1 MITNRLLGRS
11 TFRAP
16 WLRLKQVIRRVTSR
30 RVAPS
35 RGSAYTVSS
44 LSLRRHS
51 SESVDLLSPAPLDC
65 ISPVSPQN
73 PSVDPNRDGKLAI
86 TRLPPEL
93 LAQTFLLVCEAS
105 ELGDYSWVVCS
116 HICSYWRRI
125 ALDTPVLW
133 SHLVF
138 TSAEWVRRCIS
149 RSKSSPLIIE
159 AALFN
164 TRVDILVTAA
174 LKVLGER
181 IARIA
186 LRFDAL
192 YLRVP
197 LTGPFPM
204 LTSLS
209 IEHKGWWSI
218 LDIPFN
224 LAIEPYP
231 RLRSMSI
238 RMANIGFLPPLP
250 AQLVSLEIAS
260 VGDVEWSVFSDALK
274 LLVELETLQ
283 LKCFPTPPAA
293 TSSSLISLPKLRELH
308 LSASPACCTQF
319 IQTLDCPC
327 LRQWRLDLFD
337 IIDIGGLFRIVLDNL
352 HQSPKSMVLHR
363 EFGSPGGSRDHF
375 PRLPN
380 YMYPGDFQHAIIG
393 FAYDDA
399 RNLAHGILLDIAFW
413 WEVPLDD
420 PSLATIFAA
429 VSEAPVIETVQ
440 WLSLIDWN
448 CSPQESWRPLLRRF
462 VRMQS
467 LVISRAP
474 ASGLLW
480 ALVKH
485 LEGPILDDAAL
496 CPDLTEIAVNT
507 TDCSAGGWIARQRHG
522 QSPVNSYVDLD
533 GARFLE
539 LLVYYLE
546 LRPIKLETL
555 RFLKCFNY
563 TIAEIKLLR
572 RLVDKILWD
581 GVGALG
587 TTYGDNGDQFGAM
600 TINHDLLSSRP
611 GYEECNLT
619 EEERWKRRWW

>member
-1 MITNRLLGRS
+1 MHLQV
-11 TFRAP
+11 
-16 WLRLKQVIRRVTSR
+16 QVIT
-30 RVAPS
+30 ADS
-35 RGSAYTVSS
+35 RGRFDEPPDRDTCHRGPEGIGGENRKNRSAVRGRISQSTTRWPIPNTDQPGDGEQWLVEYPRYPFQS
-44 LSLRRHS
+44 RHG
-51 SESVDLLSPAPLDC
+51 A
-65 ISPVSPQN
+65 ISQTAI
-73 PSVDPNRDGKLAI
+73 SVDPH
-86 TRLPPEL
+86 
-93 LAQTFLLVCEAS
+93 Q
-105 ELGDYSWVVCS
+105 
-116 HICSYWRRI
+116 H
-125 ALDTPVLW
+125 
-133 SHLVF
+133 
-138 TSAEWVRRCIS
+138 
-149 RSKSSPLIIE
+149 
-159 AALFN
+159 
-164 TRVDILVTAA
+164 
-174 LKVLGER
+174 
-181 IARIA
+181 
-186 LRFDAL
+186 RF
-192 YLRVP
+192 
-197 LTGPFPM
+197 
-204 LTSLS
+204 S
-209 IEHKGWWSI
+209 
-218 LDIPFN
+218 
-224 LAIEPYP
+224 
-231 RLRSMSI
+231 
-238 RMANIGFLPPLP
+238 PPLP

-260 VGDVEWSVFSDALK
+260 VGDVGWSVFSDALK

-283 LKCFPTPPAA
+283 LKGFPIPLPSTC
-293 TSSSLISLPKLRELH
+293 SSVISLPKLRELH

-319 IQTLDCPC
+319 IQTLDCPGV
-327 LRQWRLDLFD
+327 RQWRLDLFNIVGVGD
-337 IIDIGGLFRIVLDNL
+337 LFRIVLDNL

-363 EFGSPGGSRDHF
+363 EFGSPNGSRDYF

-399 RNLAHGILLDIAFW
+399 RNLAHGILLDVAFW
-413 WEVPLDD
+413 WKVPLDD

-429 VSEAPVIETVQ
+429 VSEVSVIETVQ

-448 CSPQESWRPLLRRF
+448 CSPQESWRPLLQRL

-474 ASGLLW
+474 ASGLFW

-485 LEGPILDDAAL
+485 LEGSVLDDVAL
-496 CPDLTEIAVNT
+496 CPDLTEIAVNS

-522 QSPVNSYVDLD
+522 QCPVNSYVDLD

-546 LRPIKLETL
+546 LRPVKLRTL

-572 RLVDKILWD
+572 RLVDKLLWD
-581 GVGALG
+581 AVGALG